1 MMNTRKLIQ
10 SKKFNHKAFC
20 ILYSIFFGI
29 AWFILKHG
37 VEYTGKEVM
46 IHNLVF
52 MTLFTII
59 IIVILT
65 LMFTELDIKN
75 CEISTRL

>member
-20 ILYSIFFGI
+20 IVYSIFFGI
-29 AWFILKHG
+29 FFGITWFILKYG

-59 IIVILT
+59 IIAILT
-65 LMFTELDIKN
+65 LMFTELNI
-75 CEISTRL
+75 

>member
-1 MMNTRKLIQ
+1 MNTGELIQ
-10 SKKFNHKAFC
+10 NKKFNHKAFC

-29 AWFILKHG
+29 AWFILKYG

-59 IIVILT
+59 IIIILT
-65 LMFTELDIKN
+65 FMFTELDGEDWIHV
-75 CEISTRL
+75 

>member
-1 MMNTRKLIQ
+1 MMNTGELIQ

-20 ILYSIFFGI
+20 IVYSIFFGI
-29 AWFILKHG
+29 SWFILKYG

-59 IIVILT
+59 ILVILT
-65 LMFTELDIKN
+65 LMFTELDI
-75 CEISTRL
+75 

>member
-1 MMNTRKLIQ
+1 MMNTGELIQ
-10 SKKFNHKAFC
+10 NKKFNHKAFC

-46 IHNLVF
+46 SHHLVL

-65 LMFTELDIKN
+65 FMFTELDI
-75 CEISTRL
+75 

>member
-1 MMNTRKLIQ
+1 MNTGELIQ

-29 AWFILKHG
+29 AWFILKYG

-52 MTLFTII
+52 MTIFTII
-59 IIVILT
+59 IIIILT
-65 LMFTELDIKN
+65 FMFTELDGEDWIHV
-75 CEISTRL
+75 

>member
-1 MMNTRKLIQ
+1 MMNTGELIQ

-20 ILYSIFFGI
+20 IVYSILFGI
-29 AWFILKHG
+29 TWFILKYG

-52 MTLFTII
+52 MTIFTII
-59 IIVILT
+59 IIIILT
-65 LMFTELDIKN
+65 FMFTELDGEDWIHV
-75 CEISTRL
+75 

>member
-1 MMNTRKLIQ
+1 MMNTGELIQ

-20 ILYSIFFGI
+20 IVYSILFWI
-29 AWFILKHG
+29 TWFILKYG

-52 MTLFTII
+52 MTIFTII
-59 IIVILT
+59 IIIILT
-65 LMFTELDIKN
+65 FMFTELDGEDWIHV
-75 CEISTRL
+75 

>member
-1 MMNTRKLIQ
+1 MMNTGELIHN
-10 SKKFNHKAFC
+10 KKFRHKAFC

-29 AWFILKHG
+29 TWLILKYG

-46 IHNLVF
+46 IHHLVL

-59 IIVILT
+59 IIVILAF
-65 LMFTELDIKN
+65 MFTELDI
-75 CEISTRL
+75 

>member
-1 MMNTRKLIQ
+1 MNTGELIQ
-10 SKKFNHKAFC
+10 NKKFNHKAFC

-29 AWFILKHG
+29 AWFILKYG

-46 IHNLVF
+46 IHFPVL

-59 IIVILT
+59 IIVILAF
-65 LMFTELDIKN
+65 MFTELDH
-75 CEISTRL
+75 EISARL

>member
-1 MMNTRKLIQ
+1 MMNTRELIQ

-20 ILYSIFFGI
+20 IVYSIFFGI
-29 AWFILKHG
+29 ALAWFILKSG

-65 LMFTELDIKN
+65 LMFTELNIRK
-75 CEISTRL
+75 L

>member
-1 MMNTRKLIQ
+1 MMNTGELIQ
-10 SKKFNHKAFC
+10 SKKFTHKAFC
-20 ILYSIFFGI
+20 IVYSIFFGI
-29 AWFILKHG
+29 AWFILKYG

-59 IIVILT
+59 IIIILT
-65 LMFTELDIKN
+65 FMFTELDI
-75 CEISTRL
+75 

>member
-1 MMNTRKLIQ
+1 MMNTGELIQ

-29 AWFILKHG
+29 AWFILENG

-46 IHNLVF
+46 IHHLVL

-59 IIVILT
+59 IIIILT
-65 LMFTELDIKN
+65 FMFTELDI
-75 CEISTRL
+75 

>member
-1 MMNTRKLIQ
+1 MNGGELIQ
-10 SKKFNHKAFC
+10 SKKFKHKAFC
-20 ILYSIFFGI
+20 IVYSIFFGI
-29 AWFILKHG
+29 VWFILKYG

-59 IIVILT
+59 IIIILT
-65 LMFTELDIKN
+65 FMFTESDDMFSI
-75 CEISTRL
+75 

>member
-1 MMNTRKLIQ
+1 MNTGELIQ
-10 SKKFNHKAFC
+10 SKKFTHKAFC
-20 ILYSIFFGI
+20 IVYSIFFGI
-29 AWFILKHG
+29 AWFILKYG

-59 IIVILT
+59 IIIILT
-65 LMFTELDIKN
+65 FMFTELDETW
-75 CEISTRL
+75 C

>member
-1 MMNTRKLIQ
+1 MNTGELIQ

-46 IHNLVF
+46 IHHLVL

-59 IIVILT
+59 IIVIISF
-65 LMFTELDIKN
+65 MFTELDIEN
-75 CEISTRL
+75 HEISTRL

>member
-1 MMNTRKLIQ
+1 MMNTGELIQ
-10 SKKFNHKAFC
+10 SNKLNHKAFC
-20 ILYSIFFGI
+20 IVYSIFFWI
-29 AWFILKHG
+29 AWFILKYG

-59 IIVILT
+59 IIIILT
-65 LMFTELDIKN
+65 FMFTESDDMFSI
-75 CEISTRL
+75 

>member
-1 MMNTRKLIQ
+1 MMNTGELIQ
-10 SKKFNHKAFC
+10 NKKFTHKAFC
-20 ILYSIFFGI
+20 IVYSIFFGI
-29 AWFILKHG
+29 AWFILKYG

-59 IIVILT
+59 IIIILT
-65 LMFTELDIKN
+65 FMFTELDETW
-75 CEISTRL
+75 C

>member
-1 MMNTRKLIQ
+1 MMNTGELIHN
-10 SKKFNHKAFC
+10 KKFSHKAFC

-29 AWFILKHG
+29 AWFILKYG

-46 IHNLVF
+46 IHHLVL

-65 LMFTELDIKN
+65 FMFTELDI
-75 CEISTRL
+75 

>member
-1 MMNTRKLIQ
+1 MMNMGELIQ
-10 SKKFNHKAFC
+10 NKKFNHKAFC
-20 ILYSIFFGI
+20 IVYSIFFGI
-29 AWFILKHG
+29 AWFILKYG

-59 IIVILT
+59 IIIILT
-65 LMFTELDIKN
+65 FMFTELDI
-75 CEISTRL
+75 

>member
-1 MMNTRKLIQ
+1 MNTGELIQ
-10 SKKFNHKAFC
+10 NKKFNHKAFC
-20 ILYSIFFGI
+20 IVYSILFGI
-29 AWFILKHG
+29 TWFILKYG

-59 IIVILT
+59 IIIILT
-65 LMFTELDIKN
+65 FMFTELGGEDWIHV
-75 CEISTRL
+75 

>member
-1 MMNTRKLIQ
+1 MNTGELIQ

-20 ILYSIFFGI
+20 IVYSIFFGI
-29 AWFILKHG
+29 AWFILKYG

-52 MTLFTII
+52 MTIFTII
-59 IIVILT
+59 IIIILT
-65 LMFTELDIKN
+65 FMFTELDI
-75 CEISTRL
+75 

>member
-1 MMNTRKLIQ
+1 MMNTRELIQ
-10 SKKFNHKAFC
+10 SKKFTHKDFC
-20 ILYSIFFGI
+20 IVYSIFFGI
-29 AWFILKHG
+29 AWFILKYG

-59 IIVILT
+59 IIIILT
-65 LMFTELDIKN
+65 FMFTELDI
-75 CEISTRL
+75 

>member
-1 MMNTRKLIQ
+1 MNTGELIQ
-10 SKKFNHKAFC
+10 SNKLNHKAFC
-20 ILYSIFFGI
+20 IVYSILFGI
-29 AWFILKHG
+29 TWFILKYG

-59 IIVILT
+59 IIIILT
-65 LMFTELDIKN
+65 FMFTELDGEDWIHV
-75 CEISTRL
+75 

>member
-1 MMNTRKLIQ
+1 MMNTGELIH

-29 AWFILKHG
+29 AWLILKYG

-59 IIVILT
+59 IIIILT
-65 LMFTELDIKN
+65 FMFTELDI
-75 CEISTRL
+75 

>member
-1 MMNTRKLIQ
+1 MNTGELIH

-20 ILYSIFFGI
+20 IVYSILFWI
-29 AWFILKHG
+29 VWFILKYS

-46 IHNLVF
+46 IHHLVL

-59 IIVILT
+59 LIVILA
-65 LMFTELDIKN
+65 LMVTELNI
-75 CEISTRL
+75 

>member
-1 MMNTRKLIQ
+1 MMNTGELIQ
-10 SKKFNHKAFC
+10 SNKLNHKAFC
-20 ILYSIFFGI
+20 IVYSIFFWI
-29 AWFILKHG
+29 AWFILKYG

-59 IIVILT
+59 IIIIFAF
-65 LMFTELDIKN
+65 MFTELDH
-75 CEISTRL
+75 EISTRL

>member
-1 MMNTRKLIQ
+1 MINTGELIQ

-20 ILYSIFFGI
+20 IVYSILFGI
-29 AWFILKHG
+29 VWFILKYG

-59 IIVILT
+59 IIIILT
-65 LMFTELDIKN
+65 FMFTELDGEDWIHV
-75 CEISTRL
+75 